1 MCFFAVNQLP
11 KIETIE
17 NVMKL
22 SPMIVQGL
30 WEVKNPLL
38 QLPHIHEDNLKWF
51 SSKKVSSHFHISR
64 VCDNIL
70 LFKINEC
77 QTIDF
82 KTTSLDAISV

>member
-1 MCFFAVNQLP
+1 MFKQNSKSFIVAVNQLP

-30 WEVKNPLL
+30 WEVKSPLL

-51 SSKKVSSHFHISR
+51 SSKKVSSYFHIS
-64 VCDNIL
+64 I
-70 LFKINEC
+70 
-77 QTIDF
+77 
-82 KTTSLDAISV
+82 A